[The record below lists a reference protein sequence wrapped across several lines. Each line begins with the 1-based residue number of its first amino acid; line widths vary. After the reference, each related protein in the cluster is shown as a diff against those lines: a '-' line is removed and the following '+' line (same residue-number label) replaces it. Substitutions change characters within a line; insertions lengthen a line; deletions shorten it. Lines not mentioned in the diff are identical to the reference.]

1 MIIGE
6 HINFFRGTSLQS
18 LLNKHN
24 IKIIKTAIDYDL
36 GVLGILGK
44 I

>member
-1 MIIGE
+1 
-6 HINFFRGTSLQS
+6 
-18 LLNKHN
+18 LNKNN

-44 I
+44 IWKRLFM